1 MIISRSKKNCVWGDI
16 REKTSPTSSIES
28 ISCVSLKRRRTSFR
42 SQHIPF
48 VSFSSSKLLLVLIL
62 VFSHFHII
70 RQSCLSLGGFCLPFW
85 FWSSRGVAVYLA
97 CVCVC
102 VSFSRRCR
110 HRSSPFGLRVFLV
123 GGMALGTLVFGGP
136 RQRLELL
143 LLTITTRRYIH
154 PNLLLLSATAA
165 PHDDTFVSL
174 VLICPVVAHFQAR
187 LFFWIL
193 DTSEIIIFYAIL
205 FWFRKF

>member
-1 MIISRSKKNCVWGDI
+1 M
-16 REKTSPTSSIES
+16 
-28 ISCVSLKRRRTSFR
+28 
-42 SQHIPF
+42 
-48 VSFSSSKLLLVLIL
+48 
-62 VFSHFHII
+62 VFSHFRII
-70 RQSCLSLGGFCLPFW
+70 RQSCLFWGGFLLTFLILVE
-85 FWSSRGVAVYLA
+85 SRRRSLLG
-97 CVCVC
+97 VCVC

-143 LLTITTRRYIH
+143 LLLTITTRRYIH
-154 PNLLLLSATAA
+154 LNLLLLLSATAA

-187 LFFWIL
+187 LYF
-193 DTSEIIIFYAIL
+193 L
-205 FWFRKF
+205 FDPFCYSI